1 MRGAIKS
8 ICLCEVLLLALRRAD
23 GVLCVLAVKICG
35 VSAHYAPAK
44 SSRINSELI
53 LNLDIWTVSLYVRDW
68 IQRNFSYLFLKSD
81 TFNVLINLPG
91 NLFLALAIVLILDS
105 FGVLMAF
112 HNRKNSGIMET
123 HIVNQILDNCINI
136 LVQGRESHIR
146 WEFVYRNDRG
156 SFD

>member
-35 VSAHYAPAK
+35 VSAHYTPAK
-44 SSRINSELI
+44 SARINSKLI
-53 LNLDIWTVSLYVRDW
+53 LNLNIWAVSLYVRDW

-91 NLFLALAIVLILDS
+91 RVFLALAIVLILDS
-105 FGVLMAF
+105 LGVLVAF
-112 HNRKNSGIMET
+112 HNRKNSGIMKT
-123 HIVNQILDNCINI
+123 HIINQILDNCINI
-136 LVQGRESHIR
+136 LVQGREGNIR
-146 WEFVYRNDRG
+146 WELVHRNDRG
-156 SFD
+156 SLD